1 MGTMSS
7 PSTMTL
13 PRSGLSRPIMCFIST
28 VLPEPE
34 PPRMTQVVPSS
45 MSRLMPVSTWLSP
58 KDFHRSWTEI
68 IGGCRVVGAHRG
80 TGAP

>member
-1 MGTMSS
+1 
-7 PSTMTL
+7 
-13 PRSGLSRPIMCFIST
+13 MCFIST
-28 VLPEPE
+28 VFPEPE

-45 MSRLMPVSTWLSP
+45 MSRSMPVSTWFVP

-68 IGGCRVVGAHRG
+68 IGGFFSSALMRG